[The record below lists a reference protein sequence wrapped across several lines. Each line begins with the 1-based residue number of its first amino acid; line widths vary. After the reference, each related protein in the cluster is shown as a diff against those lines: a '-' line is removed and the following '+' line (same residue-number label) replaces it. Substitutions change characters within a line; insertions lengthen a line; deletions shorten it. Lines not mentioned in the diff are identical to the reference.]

1 MRKMIPVQNPDHLIL
16 PGSLHGGGL
25 VLAHAESVPKI
36 GTDVF
41 IAPNATVIGRVS
53 LGDSSSIWFGSV
65 IRGDIAE
72 IRIGDYTNIQDLSI
86 LHASTGIPCCVG
98 NRVTVGH
105 RVTLHACNVEDDC
118 LIGMG
123 ATILDGAVIGRKSVG
138 GAQSLVTQN
147 TVIPPASLA
156 YGSPARVIRD
166 LSDEEI
172 IHYRHYHES
181 YARLSGER
189 TADFDAAGDRL

>member
-1 MRKMIPVQNPDHLIL
+1 MITVQNPDHLEL
-16 PGSLHGGGL
+16 PDSLHGGGL
-25 VLAHAESVPKI
+25 VLAHVEYVPGI

-41 IAPNATVIGRVS
+41 IAANATVIGRVS
-53 LGDSSSIWFGSV
+53 LGDRSSIWFGSV

-72 IRIGDYTNIQDLSI
+72 IRIGNDTNIQDLSI
-86 LHASTGIPCCVG
+86 MHGSTGVPCCVG

-105 RVTLHACNVEDDC
+105 RVILHACNVEDDC

-123 ATILDGAVIGRKSVG
+123 TTILDGAVIGRKSVI

-166 LSDEEI
+166 LTDEEI
-172 IHYRHYHES
+172 THYRRYHES
-181 YARLSGER
+181 YIRLAAER
-189 TADFDAAGDRL
+189 TGDF